1 MSFRDTPGHRAFAHR
16 GWHTGDL
23 AGLENTLLAF
33 RRAVAEGF
41 RYLETDVHATA
52 DGVLIAFH
60 DAMLDR
66 VTDARGPVAALT
78 YREVRRALIGG
89 REPIPTLAEVLEA
102 CPDTHLN
109 IDPKSDS
116 AVEPLLDVLT
126 QDRTW
131 ERVCIGSFS
140 DRRLAAI
147 RRAGPPG
154 LATSL
159 GPRAAGRLIVGA
171 GDARSAAAGVFA
183 AQLPVRWRGVRIVT
197 DSLVRRAHAR
207 GLEVHAW
214 TVDHQSEMLRL
225 LDAGVDGIM
234 TDRPD
239 VLRAVLDARGLW

>member
-1 MSFRDTPGHRAFAHR
+1 VSFRDTPGHRAFAHR

-41 RYLETDVHATA
+41 RYLVTDVHATA

-126 QDRTW
+126 QERTW

-147 RRAGPPG
+147 RRAGPRG

-159 GPRAAGRLIVGA
+159 GPRAPGR
-171 GDARSAAAGVFA
+171 
-183 AQLPVRWRGVRIVT
+183 
-197 DSLVRRAHAR
+197 
-207 GLEVHAW
+207 
-214 TVDHQSEMLRL
+214 
-225 LDAGVDGIM
+225 
-234 TDRPD
+234 
-239 VLRAVLDARGLW
+239 